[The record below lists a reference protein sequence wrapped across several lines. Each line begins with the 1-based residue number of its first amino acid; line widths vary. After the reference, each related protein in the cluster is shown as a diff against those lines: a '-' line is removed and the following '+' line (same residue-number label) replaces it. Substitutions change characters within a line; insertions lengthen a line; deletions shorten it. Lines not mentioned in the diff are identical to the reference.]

1 MTMSTDPGEV
11 TRARYDRF
19 KSVTGASIGCSAGD
33 LKNIDIATAVVESGG
48 DSNRR
53 RSLLATD
60 VNGTNAS
67 YLWSTSFVAV
77 SSLSGV
83 GFNTGGDWA
92 LSMTSVLETGSFEV
106 SLQEGLMM
114 ESVVVSDVVC
124 IFLTNSPTQAPSPQ
138 PKPGSEPGA
147 IANASTSFLLGVV
160 LTVAMGVAGVVWAL
174 KRKKHPESGSGLA
187 EDDWLSNGK
196 SESSGK
202 SSLHLSDP
210 GSGGGVRT
218 SRDLE
223 LVELSKEKPSSD
235 FKLLPRLQ
243 NVADVDLWSEPVLA
257 VLDDDEDEID
267 EGATEGSSVIGNAKE
282 QYMLR
287 LRARRAQSAQFSA
300 SQPAKDDD
308 SAMKHAAMIGNSLAS
323 AAETYSNQTKNIE
336 VEMVAQAD
344 SHSKAKAKAKAP
356 VYGHSNKLATAHAST
371 EHMTL
376 LERVNLPE
384 GVALIPPSV
393 LSLKPKPFAKSGGT
407 KLFKSRLKGRTVMA
421 KRAIADDLDAFKR
434 EVTLLSSLP
443 AHPHLL
449 SLFGVA
455 QLGDNSDGTSVD
467 NSALY
472 LIGGFC
478 GRGTLGLQCRLAS
491 FGPLDFVRCVQQ
503 LLGALAH
510 IHACS
515 HWHGDLRPEHVL
527 LDNSGAV
534 RLTGF
539 SSAEPF
545 NVNKYLA
552 KSDAAAPAGL
562 SSRYPAPAYVPPEF
576 WAAARET
583 KSTAQAGSDIM
594 SLEEHQQADVYAA
607 AVTLWELW
615 HKSEPFQGVAPRDVA
630 ERVRNGDRPAFTLP
644 DLKLNSEAEVLAPGA
659 PFKAP
664 QRLTALVHAS
674 WAHAPAS
681 RLLAH
686 GLHAAFTS
694 RTAPAIK
701 LAVEAESKQVLS
713 AASLAQP
720 GVLPVGAIHLLDGDH
735 QSSGNNVPVAYTWR
749 GGRPVFK
756 GRMAWR
762 PVAAL
767 QLRISVSSHSTAGAR
782 PAKGGLAPPK
792 SSKRD
797 AALDEAGLEVA
808 QLAALATHP
817 HVLTVYGVFAMAT
830 PLSWSAPEL
839 SEGADASSAT
849 LLLVTDIVM
858 DRRTN
863 SSINSSDTVSDLAS
877 YCRSGDQFT
886 LAEFARV
893 GRELLSGLAH
903 LHAHGVAHGN
913 LRPSTV
919 LVERRHRHGYRVKL
933 ADYGVAALHS
943 SPSAASDSKSGGAK
957 KLGMFEDPKR
967 VPYMSPEQFEARKA
981 EASGDDGA
989 NKLAIARASD
999 MYALGVTLWE
1009 LWFRASPFA
1018 GLSRSQVVK
1027 HVCGGS
1033 RLPFQDV
1040 LADSLSVG
1048 ALRPAPAMPEALSDL
1063 VKKCWA
1069 QVPTQRLLIDDT
1081 VIAFEGFCASIGQAD
1096 GSQNGLAAVPGKPSD
1111 ENGSRRF
1118 TGGNNDAAIFTLV
1131 ERMDPEVQVLLHSA
1145 RLWKYAPQIADL
1157 GFGDDLQLFN
1167 DQDLLDDGTLL
1178 GPGIGMSKL
1187 DIRRLRG
1194 IQGNLHR
1201 QANFSVDAA
1210 DAAAKGAASNGL
1222 ISGENYTSSTHSM
1235 TANRLQA
1242 KMREQEALEA
1252 STAGR
1257 LNRARPE
1264 IDSVGH
1270 DEEEGKFV
1278 FALGTGI

>member
-1 MTMSTDPGEV
+1 MTMPTDPGEV
-11 TRARYDRF
+11 TRARYDSF

-33 LKNIDIATAVVESGG
+33 LKNIDIATAVVEIGG
-48 DSNRR
+48 DNNRR
-53 RSLLATD
+53 RSLVATD
-60 VNGTNAS
+60 VNGTNTS
-67 YLWSTSFVAV
+67 YVWLPSFVAV

-114 ESVVVSDVVC
+114 ASVVVSDVVC

-160 LTVAMGVAGVVWAL
+160 LMIAMGVAGVVWAL
-174 KRKKHPESGSGLA
+174 KRKKHPESGNGLTK
-187 EDDWLSNGK
+187 DDWLSSGK

-202 SSLHLSDP
+202 SSLYLSDP
-210 GSGGGVRT
+210 ESGSGVGI

-235 FKLLPRLQ
+235 FKLLPDLQ
-243 NVADVDLWSEPVLA
+243 NEADIDRNSGAPLSG
-257 VLDDDEDEID
+257 VLDIDDEEVCEGLD
-267 EGATEGSSVIGNAKE
+267 EGIHGTMNVKE
-282 QYMLR
+282 RYMSR
-287 LRARRAQSAQFSA
+287 LRARRSQSTQFSA
-300 SQPAKDDD
+300 SQPVKDDD
-308 SAMKHAAMIGNSLAS
+308 ASIKQAAMVGSSS
-323 AAETYSNQTKNIE
+323 APDAKATKP
-336 VEMVAQAD
+336 EMANKVDLVAQQDA
-344 SHSKAKAKAKAP
+344 SAKAKASD
-356 VYGHSNKLATAHAST
+356 YSHSNKLATAHAST

-421 KRAIADDLDAFKR
+421 KRAIADDLDSFKR

-449 SLFGVA
+449 PLFGVA
-455 QLGDNSDGTSVD
+455 QLGDNSEGTSVD
-467 NSALY
+467 SSALY

-478 GRGTLGLQCRLAS
+478 GGGTLGLQCRLAS
-491 FGPLDFVRCVQQ
+491 FGPLDFVRCGQEI
-503 LLGALAH
+503 LGALAH
-510 IHACS
+510 IHACG
-515 HWHGDLRPEHVL
+515 HWHGDLRPEHAL

-534 RLTGF
+534 RLSSF
-539 SSAEPF
+539 SSAQPF
-545 NVNKYLA
+545 DAVEYLA
-552 KSDAAAPAGL
+552 KSNAAAPAGL
-562 SSRYPAPAYVPPEF
+562 SSRYRSPAYVPPEF

-583 KSTAQAGSDIM
+583 KSAAQVGSDSM

-630 ERVRNGDRPAFTLP
+630 ERVRNGDRPAFTLLEP
-644 DLKLNSEAEVLAPGA
+644 ELTSDDVPAPRA

-664 QRLTALVHAS
+664 KRLTALVHAS

-686 GLHAAFTS
+686 GLHTAFTS
-694 RTAPAIK
+694 RAAPAIE

-713 AASLAQP
+713 AASDARP
-720 GVLPVGAIHLLDGDH
+720 GVLADDAIKLAEGDH
-735 QSSGNNVPVAYTWR
+735 KVGEGNVPIAYTWR
-749 GGRPVFK
+749 SGRPVFK
-756 GRMAWR
+756 GHMSGR

-767 QLRISVSSHSTAGAR
+767 GVRIKHDTAGFV
-782 PAKGGLAPPK
+782 APGTTEGI
-792 SSKRD
+792 
-797 AALDEAGLEVA
+797 AALDQAGLEVS
-808 QLAALATHP
+808 QMAALAKHP
-817 HVLTVYGVFAMAT
+817 HVLTVYGVCAMTT
-830 PLSWSAPEL
+830 PLYWSAPG
-839 SEGADASSAT
+839 SSDEGEMSPAT
-849 LLLVTDIVM
+849 LLMVTDFLAC
-858 DRRTN
+858 DK
-863 SSINSSDTVSDLAS
+863 SSSVPVNDLAS

-893 GRELLSGLAH
+893 GRELLSGLTH
-903 LHAHGVAHGN
+903 LHAHGIAHGN

-919 LVERRHRHGYRVKL
+919 LVERRYRHGYRVKL
-933 ADYGVAALHS
+933 ADYGVKALHT
-943 SPSAASDSKSGGAK
+943 SPNAASDSKSGGAK

-981 EASGDDGA
+981 DASGDDGTKE
-989 NKLAIARASD
+989 KLSAAQAAD

-1040 LADSLSVG
+1040 PADSLSVG
-1048 ALRPAPAMPEALSDL
+1048 AIQPAPAMPEVLNDL

-1069 QVPTQRLLIDDT
+1069 QLPTQRLLIGDA
-1081 VIAFEGFCASIGQAD
+1081 VSSFEEFCASIGQAQKFHDNITTAAGGGPAD
-1096 GSQNGLAAVPGKPSD
+1096 GKGGKRISAWNDDAASVGLAES
-1111 ENGSRRF
+1111 
-1118 TGGNNDAAIFTLV
+1118 
-1131 ERMDPEVQVLLHSA
+1131 MDPEVQALLHSA

-1157 GFGDDLQLFN
+1157 GFGEDFELFN
-1167 DQDLLDDGTLL
+1167 DQDLLDDRTLL

-1194 IQGNLHR
+1194 MQNDLRHQGGKVV
-1201 QANFSVDAA
+1201 SAA
-1210 DAAAKGAASNGL
+1210 DAAVKGAASNGL
-1222 ISGENYTSSTHSM
+1222 MSGGMNTSSTHSM
-1235 TANRLQA
+1235 TANRFQA

-1252 STAGR
+1252 STSGQHNQAQ
-1257 LNRARPE
+1257 PE
-1264 IDSVGH
+1264 NASLGLDDGDGDVS
-1270 DEEEGKFV
+1270 

>member
-1 MTMSTDPGEV
+1 MTMPIDLGEV
-11 TRARYDRF
+11 TRARYDSF
-19 KSVTGASIGCSAGD
+19 KSVTGNSIGCSAGD

-48 DSNRR
+48 DSSRR
-53 RSLLATD
+53 RSLLTAG
-60 VNGTNAS
+60 VNGTNSS
-67 YLWSTSFVAV
+67 YVWSTSFVAV
-77 SSLSGV
+77 SSLSAV
-83 GFNTGGDWA
+83 GFITGVDWA
-92 LSMTSVLETGSFEV
+92 LSMVSVLETDSFEV
-106 SLQEGLMM
+106 SLEEGLVID
-114 ESVVVSDVVC
+114 SVVVSDVVC
-124 IFLTNSPTQAPSPQ
+124 IFLTNSPTQVPSLQ

-147 IANASTSFLLGVV
+147 IANASTSFLLGVA
-160 LTVAMGVAGVVWAL
+160 LMVAMGVAVVVWAL
-174 KRKKHPESGSGLA
+174 KRKKHPKSGSGLT
-187 EDDWLSNGK
+187 EDDWLSSGK
-196 SESSGK
+196 SESGGK
-202 SSLHLSDP
+202 SSLYLGDP
-210 GSGGGVRT
+210 ESGDGVRT

-223 LVELSKEKPSSD
+223 LVDLHMETLGNELMHRPV
-235 FKLLPRLQ
+235 LQ
-243 NVADVDLWSEPVLA
+243 NVADFDLQGGALLA
-257 VLDDDEDEID
+257 EALDGDEEV
-267 EGATEGSSVIGNAKE
+267 TEGTIEGGSGSGSAKAR
-282 QYMLR
+282 YLKR
-287 LRARRAQSAQFSA
+287 LQARRAQSANSSA
-300 SQPAKDDD
+300 NDPNKDSDA
-308 SAMKHAAMIGNSLAS
+308 SIKQAAMSSSSSGAP
-323 AAETYSNQTKNIE
+323 AETSKSHETATK
-336 VEMVAQAD
+336 VDLVAQQDAN
-344 SHSKAKAKAKAP
+344 AKAGASG
-356 VYGHSNKLATAHAST
+356 YGHNTNQSTSN
-371 EHMTL
+371 EHMSL
-376 LERVNLPE
+376 FERLELPE
-384 GVALIPPSV
+384 GVPLIPPNA
-393 LSLKPKPFAKSGGT
+393 LALKPKPFAKISGA
-407 KLFKSRLKGRTVMA
+407 KLFKGKFKGRTVMA
-421 KRAIADDLDAFKR
+421 KRAIADDLDTFRR
-434 EVTLLSSLP
+434 EVALLSSLP

-449 SLFGVA
+449 LLFGVA
-455 QLGDNSDGTSVD
+455 ELEDNSEGTSVD
-467 NSALY
+467 SSSLH

-478 GRGTLGLQCRLAS
+478 GGGTLGLRCRLPS
-491 FGPLDFVRCVQQ
+491 FGPLDFVRCGQEI
-503 LLGALAH
+503 LGALAH
-510 IHACS
+510 IHTCG
-515 HWHGDLRPEHVL
+515 HWHGDLRLEHVL
-527 LDNSGAV
+527 LDNCGAV

-539 SSAEPF
+539 SSDEPF
-545 NVNKYLA
+545 DAVAYLA

-562 SSRYPAPAYVPPEF
+562 SSRYRSPAYVPPEF
-576 WAAARET
+576 WAAVRET
-583 KSTAQAGSDIM
+583 KSAAQAGSDAM
-594 SLEEHQQADVYAA
+594 SLEQHQQADVYAA

-630 ERVRNGDRPAFTLP
+630 ERVRNGDRPSFVLP
-644 DLKLNSEAEVLAPGA
+644 EPELTSDNVPAPRA

-664 QRLTALVHAS
+664 KRLTALVHAS

-1040 LADSLSVG
+1040 PADSLSVG
-1048 ALRPAPAMPEALSDL
+1048 AIQPAPAMPEVLNDL

-1069 QVPTQRLLIDDT
+1069 QLPTQRLLIGDA
-1081 VIAFEGFCASIGQAD
+1081 VSSFEEFCASIGQAQKFHDNITTAAGGGPAD
-1096 GSQNGLAAVPGKPSD
+1096 GKGGKRISAWNDDAASVGLAES
-1111 ENGSRRF
+1111 
-1118 TGGNNDAAIFTLV
+1118 
-1131 ERMDPEVQVLLHSA
+1131 MDPEVQALLHSA

-1157 GFGDDLQLFN
+1157 GFGEDFELFN
-1167 DQDLLDDGTLL
+1167 DQDLLDDRTLL

-1194 IQGNLHR
+1194 MQNDLRHQGGKVV
-1201 QANFSVDAA
+1201 SAA
-1210 DAAAKGAASNGL
+1210 DAAVKGAASNGL
-1222 ISGENYTSSTHSM
+1222 MSGGMNTSSTHSM
-1235 TANRLQA
+1235 TANRFQA

-1252 STAGR
+1252 STSGQHNQAQ
-1257 LNRARPE
+1257 PE
-1264 IDSVGH
+1264 NASLGLDDGDGDVS
-1270 DEEEGKFV
+1270 

>member
-1 MTMSTDPGEV
+1 MTMPIDPGEV
-11 TRARYDRF
+11 TRARTDTF
-19 KSVTGASIGCSAGD
+19 KSVTGNSIGCSAGD

-67 YLWSTSFVAV
+67 YVWLPSFVAV
-77 SSLSGV
+77 SSLSAV

-92 LSMTSVLETGSFEV
+92 LSMVSVLETDSFEV

-114 ESVVVSDVVC
+114 DSVVVSDVVC

-160 LTVAMGVAGVVWAL
+160 LMVAMGVAGVVWAL
-174 KRKKHPESGSGLA
+174 KRKKHPESGNGLT
-187 EDDWLSNGK
+187 EDDWVTGVK
-196 SESSGK
+196 SESVEK
-202 SSLHLSDP
+202 LPNLP
-210 GSGGGVRT
+210 GSGRVL
-218 SRDLE
+218 SQSLE
-223 LVELSKEKPSSD
+223 LVDIPAEQPGKEAPDLQDVVDFDLNGISQLSGIREIDRGAAIEDRNAKASGGTGSARERYLS
-235 FKLLPRLQ
+235 RLQ
-243 NVADVDLWSEPVLA
+243 VRREQSVQFNSSKAADTDGDALKKQTAANGRSLAPTTTLKGSEVDLVVEN
-257 VLDDDEDEID
+257 
-267 EGATEGSSVIGNAKE
+267 SV
-282 QYMLR
+282 
-287 LRARRAQSAQFSA
+287 S
-300 SQPAKDDD
+300 
-308 SAMKHAAMIGNSLAS
+308 
-323 AAETYSNQTKNIE
+323 
-336 VEMVAQAD
+336 
-344 SHSKAKAKAKAP
+344 AKAEESN
-356 VYGHSNKLATAHAST
+356 YTSNKKQLESSPVEIAD
-371 EHMTL
+371 L
-376 LERVNLPE
+376 LEKLDLPE
-384 GVALIPPSV
+384 GVALIPQDA
-393 LSLKPKPFAKSGGT
+393 LTLKPKPFAKIGGA
-407 KLFKSRLKGRTVMA
+407 KLFKGKFKGRTVMA
-421 KRAIADDLDAFKR
+421 KRAITDDLDAFKR

-455 QLGDNSDGTSVD
+455 EIENKDNTEGTATNCTS
-467 NSALY
+467 LH

-478 GRGTLGLQCRLAS
+478 GGGALGAYCRLPA
-491 FGPLDFVRCVQQ
+491 FGPLEYVRCGQE

-510 IHACS
+510 IHTFG

-527 LDNSGAV
+527 LDNGGAV

-545 NVNKYLA
+545 NAVEYLA
-552 KSDAAAPAGL
+552 KSDAAAPAGN
-562 SSRYPAPAYVPPEF
+562 SSRYRAPAYVPPEF

-583 KSTAQAGSDIM
+583 KTTAQAGSESM

-615 HKSEPFQGVAPRDVA
+615 HKSEPFQGVVPRDVA
-630 ERVRNGDRPAFTLP
+630 KRVRNGDRPSFVLP
-644 DLKLNSEAEVLAPGA
+644 EPELTSDNVPAPRA

-664 QRLTALVHAS
+664 KRLTALVHAS

-694 RTAPAIK
+694 RAAPAIE

-713 AASLAQP
+713 AASETRP
-720 GVLPVGAIHLLDGDH
+720 GVLADDAINLAEGDH
-735 QSSGNNVPVAYTWR
+735 PSSSSNVPIAYTWR
-749 GGRPVFK
+749 SGRPVFK
-756 GRMAWR
+756 AHMSGR

-767 QLRISVSSHSTAGAR
+767 GVRIPVST
-782 PAKGGLAPPK
+782 
-792 SSKRD
+792 SSKAD
-797 AALDEAGLEVA
+797 TKHDNAGFVAPGTTEGTTALDETGLEVA
-808 QLAALATHP
+808 QLAALAKHP
-817 HVLTVYGVFAMAT
+817 HVLTVYGVYAMT
-830 PLSWSAPEL
+830 TLLDWSGPGV
-839 SEGADASSAT
+839 SEGAEKSPAT
-849 LLLVTDIVM
+849 LFVVADFVTGG
-858 DRRTN
+858 TGG
-863 SSINSSDTVSDLAS
+863 SGSISDLAS

-903 LHAHGVAHGN
+903 LHAHGIAHGN

-933 ADYGVAALHS
+933 ADYGVVALHS

-981 EASGDDGA
+981 ETSGDGGA
-989 NKLAIARASD
+989 KEKLGAAQAAD

-1040 LADSLSVG
+1040 PADSSAAG
-1048 ALRPAPAMPEALSDL
+1048 TIQPAPAMPEALSGL

-1069 QVPTQRLLIDDT
+1069 QVPTQRLLIEDAVPSFD
-1081 VIAFEGFCASIGQAD
+1081 EFCASIGQASGSQENLTTAAD
-1096 GSQNGLAAVPGKPSD
+1096 GSADGKCIEGEFGEKGDAAAV
-1111 ENGSRRF
+1111 E
-1118 TGGNNDAAIFTLV
+1118 LV
-1131 ERMDPEVQVLLHSA
+1131 ERMDPEVQALLHSA
-1145 RLWKYAPQIADL
+1145 RLWRYAPHIADL
-1157 GFGDDLQLFN
+1157 GFGDDLELFN
-1167 DQDLLDDGTLL
+1167 DQDLLDDRTLL
-1178 GPGIGMSKL
+1178 GPSIGMSKL

-1194 IQGNLHR
+1194 AQNERRRQGN
-1201 QANFSVDAA
+1201 SVLPV
-1210 DAAAKGAASNGL
+1210 G
-1222 ISGENYTSSTHSM
+1222 SSAGGGRSL

-1252 STAGR
+1252 SVVGR
-1257 LNRARPE
+1257 LDQAQPE
-1264 IDSVGH
+1264 NLSIGLD
-1270 DEEEGKFV
+1270 DEDDDVSFN
-1278 FALGTGI
+1278 LGTGI